1 MCSIRYFN
9 WQKVGLLFDP
19 INWQLMLIGYIR
31 IIPELI
37 ATLQKV
43 WAQSYIDSLVA
54 LHDLLGDTTFLN
66 TSTVS

>member
-1 MCSIRYFN
+1 
-9 WQKVGLLFDP
+9 
-19 INWQLMLIGYIR
+19 MLIGYIR

-37 ATLQKV
+37 ATWQKV